1 MRPSLSCA
9 RIASRIVTT
18 RQSVARF
25 GSILAASV
33 LRWAP
38 VRGPLRDG
46 RSRRRLRRVA
56 AGCAPRDGAAA
67 SPGFGPAGGA
77 RARGRRRRSGR
88 RRCRRRRRRHARSR
102 AGCPRGRRA
111 RARGV
116 GAPPRARDGEVRRRS
131 RGGGRGAPSGCAIPR
146 VSRWRAW
153 NVSPRV
159 ATTSPRP
166 SGRPP
171 VRRPRPSSSSCSRA
185 SARLARSP
193 RLDLRS
199 PPSTSPRRAS
209 RTPSRAPPPRAS
221 SRASSATPSSISAAT
236 TSATTTPRAPALRLE
251 PRAVARLA
259 AVVGVDLDDLDAA
272 DRTHSAPSTT
282 SSAPFPFS
290 RYAHAR
296 TRARVSAPASRPRLR
311 RRLTRATLFPRYL
324 RHPHRPRYLR
334 RRRPRRPRG
343 RHRRV
348 PLSRTTRRV
357 PPSMF
362 PPTRPFL
369 EIGRRRRFGRAHSSR
384 TRRARHASNG
394 PRRGPPGGIEMEG
407 GDQTETPVR
416 GWAVGRR
423 RETRGGGRVASRA
436 RAATARRRRR
446 TVDA

>member
-1 MRPSLSCA
+1 MGGRGG
-9 RIASRIVTT
+9 
-18 RQSVARF
+18 
-25 GSILAASV
+25 GS
-33 LRWAP
+33 
-38 VRGPLRDG
+38 GE
-46 RSRRRLRRVA
+46 SRRAVRRVTEQLLRLA
-56 AGCAPRDGAAA
+56 LDPPEASARADDDDGAADDGVDVDDGGTRGLGPDALVDVAPERAA
-67 SPGFGPAGGA
+67 SALL
-77 RARGRRRRSGR
+77 RALETEKY
-88 RRCRRRRRRHARSR
+88 ADVR
-102 AGCPRGRRA
+102 AAVVAALPR
-111 RARGV
+111 
-116 GAPPRARDGEVRRRS
+116 
-131 RGGGRGAPSGCAIPR
+131 CAIPR

-221 SRASSATPSSISAAT
+221 SRASSATPSSIRPRRPPRRRRRARPLAPS
-236 TSATTTPRAPALRLE
+236 RAPRRRPPRRRRRRRPRRPRRGGSHTLGTLHHLLGTLPLLALR
-251 PRAVARLA
+251 V
-259 AVVGVDLDDLDAA
+259 
-272 DRTHSAPSTT
+272 
-282 SSAPFPFS
+282 
-290 RYAHAR
+290 
-296 TRARVSAPASRPRLR
+296 TRVRGRVSRLRRRDSRLR

-394 PRRGPPGGIEMEG
+394 PRRGPPGGIEME
-407 GDQTETPVR
+407 E
-416 GWAVGRR
+416 
-423 RETRGGGRVASRA
+423 ETRLRRLCADGRWDVAERLAGRTRRIA
-436 RAATARRRRR
+436 RSCGDCET
-446 TVDA
+446 TPSSVDA